1 MAEENSTNPSR
12 GNRYIS
18 WILRGF
24 LFLVALFFM
33 LFSFD
38 VFTMEGT
45 LLQKLGGFFM
55 HNLFT
60 IYMLWVLWLAW
71 KRENLAGILLLV
83 MSICMIFL
91 FGPTGIQ
98 GGTWMMISLPAIVG
112 LLFLGNFYLMKN
124 QK

>member
-1 MAEENSTNPSR
+1 MGEENLITPSR

-38 VFTMEGT
+38 VFSTEGT
-45 LLQKLGGFFM
+45 FLQKLGGFLL

-60 IYMLWVLWLAW
+60 IFMLFVLWLSW
-71 KRENLAGILLLV
+71 KRENLAGFLLIV
-83 MSICMIFL
+83 MSVCMVFV
-91 FGPTGIQ
+91 FGPTGIRI
-98 GGTWMMISLPAIVG
+98 GTWLMISLPAIVG
-112 LLFLGNFYLMKN
+112 ILFLTNYYFVKP
-124 QK
+124 